1 MMPLHLLQEHRST
14 GWHGAGSAVQ
24 MLQTSTKVQ
33 ELKSK
38 DQTSKAV
45 VTFNNSANQDRIL
58 AKTGVLYN
66 ELFPEIYD
74 TVMSCQEGRCGLPL
88 LIL

>member
-1 MMPLHLLQEHRST
+1 MEQAPLCRC
-14 GWHGAGSAVQ
+14 
-24 MLQTSTKVQ
+24 TKVQ

-45 VTFNNSANQDRIL
+45 VNFNNSANQDKIL

-74 TVMSCQEGRCGLPL
+74 TVMSCQEGRSMRITSADSLKSL
-88 LIL
+88 LQRKVEM